1 MAGESREKQKVVVVG
16 GTGLL
21 GYYAVKEFMRRGH
34 SVTVVA
40 LPPLPEEG
48 LFPREVDVILANI
61 DELDDSSLT
70 DTLRGQDA
78 IVFAAGADDRVI
90 PKAPAYDF
98 FYQANVRSCKR
109 VLSLARESGVRRG
122 VILSSYFLHFDR
134 TWPEE
139 KLSEYHP
146 YIRSR
151 KEQAEQSMD
160 VSMPDLQLMIL
171 ELPYI
176 FGSMPGRTPLWKP
189 LIDYIN
195 SRYPLFYVRGGTNMI
210 AVEHVGEAIV
220 GAIEKGKRG
229 HSYTVGDENLTWV
242 EFLERMLGVLGKRK
256 RIVIVPTCLVRLIL
270 RLVGLHHKLR
280 GTESG
285 LDPARFAATQ
295 TRRTFF
301 DPAPAAEELGYGR
314 GNLEEAFKDTV
325 EACLRVRS
333 ESS

>member
-1 MAGESREKQKVVVVG
+1 MAEKSREKQKVVVIG
-16 GTGLL
+16 GTGFL
-21 GYYAVKEFMRRGH
+21 GYYAVKEFIRRGH
-34 SVTVVA
+34 SVTIVA

-48 LFPREVDVILANI
+48 LFPKEVNIILANI
-61 DELDDSSLT
+61 DKLDDSSIMDILK
-70 DTLRGQDA
+70 GHDA

-90 PKAPAYDF
+90 PRAPAYEF

-109 VLSLARESGVRRG
+109 VLSLARQSGIKRG

-139 KLSEYHP
+139 KLSEHHP

-151 KEQAEQSMD
+151 KEQAQQSMD
-160 VSMPDLQLMIL
+160 VSLPDLQLMIL

-189 LIDYIN
+189 LIGYIN
-195 SRYPLFYVRGGTNMI
+195 SRYPLFYMRGGTNMI

-220 GAIEKGKRG
+220 GAIEKGKAG

-242 EFLERMLGVLGKRK
+242 EFLERILSILGKKK
-256 RIVIVPTCLVRLIL
+256 RIVILPTWTVRLGL
-270 RLVGLHHKLR
+270 RLVELHHRLR
-280 GTESG
+280 GRESG
-285 LDPARFAATQ
+285 LDPVRFAAIQ
-295 TRRTFF
+295 TRNTFF

-325 EACLRVRS
+325 EACLRVKS
-333 ESS
+333 

>member
-1 MAGESREKQKVVVVG
+1 MAEKSREKQKVVVIG
-16 GTGLL
+16 GTGFL
-21 GYYAVKEFMRRGH
+21 GYYAVKEFIRRGH
-34 SVTVVA
+34 SVTIVA

-48 LFPREVDVILANI
+48 LFPKEVNIILANI
-61 DELDDSSLT
+61 DKLDDSSIMDILK
-70 DTLRGQDA
+70 GHDA

-90 PKAPAYDF
+90 PKAPAYEF
-98 FYQANVRSCKR
+98 FHQANVRSCKR
-109 VLSLARESGVRRG
+109 VLSLARQSGIKRG

-139 KLSEYHP
+139 RLSEHHP

-151 KEQAEQSMD
+151 KEQAQQSMD

-189 LIDYIN
+189 LIGYIN
-195 SRYPLFYVRGGTNMI
+195 SRYPLFYMRGGTNMI

-220 GAIEKGKRG
+220 GAIEKGKGG
-229 HSYTVGDENLTWV
+229 HSYTVGDQNLTWV
-242 EFLERMLGVLGKRK
+242 EFLERILSILGKKK
-256 RIVIVPTCLVRLIL
+256 RIVILPTWTVRLGL
-270 RLVGLHHKLR
+270 RLVELQHRLR
-280 GTESG
+280 GRESG
-285 LDPARFAATQ
+285 LDPVRFAAIQ
-295 TRRTFF
+295 TRNTFF

-325 EACLRVRS
+325 EACLRVKS
-333 ESS
+333 

>member
-1 MAGESREKQKVVVVG
+1 MAEKSREKQKVVVIG
-16 GTGLL
+16 GTGFL
-21 GYYAVKEFMRRGH
+21 GYYAVKEFIRRGH
-34 SVTVVA
+34 SVTIIA

-48 LFPREVDVILANI
+48 LFPKEVNITLANI
-61 DELDDSSLT
+61 DRLDDSNIVDILK
-70 DTLRGQDA
+70 GHDA

-90 PKAPAYDF
+90 PKAPAYGF
-98 FYQANVRSCKR
+98 FYQANVLSCTR
-109 VLSLARESGVRRG
+109 VLSLARRSGIKRG

-151 KEQAEQSMD
+151 KEQAQQSMD

-189 LIDYIN
+189 LIGYIN
-195 SRYPLFYVRGGTNMI
+195 SRYPLFYMRGGTNMI

-220 GAIEKGKRG
+220 GAIEKGKGG

-242 EFLERMLGVLGKRK
+242 EFLERILIILGKKK
-256 RIVIVPTCLVRLIL
+256 RIVILPTWTVRLGL
-270 RLVGLHHKLR
+270 RLVQLQHRLR
-280 GTESG
+280 GRESG
-285 LDPARFAATQ
+285 LDPVRFAAIQ
-295 TRRTFF
+295 TRNTFF

-314 GNLEEAFKDTV
+314 GNLEEAFKNTV
-325 EACLRVRS
+325 KACLRVKS
-333 ESS
+333 